1 MTDQQEIE
9 QVLKN
14 IAETFSRLDMTAW
27 AENFHN
33 PRLIVLPEAC
43 CSPSN
48 AIDWQDMLGPY
59 FQKLQDAG
67 FNRSNLDQLHVRL
80 LTETTA
86 IASTVW
92 TRFAGDTLLEKFGA
106 TYLFQKQDN
115 KWGVIM
121 LTVHSSDVMLVE

>member
-33 PRLIVLPEAC
+33 PRLIVLPETC
-43 CSPSN
+43 YSPSN
-48 AIDWQDMLGPY
+48 SIEWQNMLGPY

-67 FNRSNLDQLHVRL
+67 FNRTRLDQHHIRL

-86 IASTVW
+86 IVSTVW
-92 TRFAGDTLLEKFGA
+92 SRFADDILLEKFGA

-115 KWGVIM
+115 NWGVIVV
-121 LTVHSSDVMLVE
+121 TVHPSDVMLVE